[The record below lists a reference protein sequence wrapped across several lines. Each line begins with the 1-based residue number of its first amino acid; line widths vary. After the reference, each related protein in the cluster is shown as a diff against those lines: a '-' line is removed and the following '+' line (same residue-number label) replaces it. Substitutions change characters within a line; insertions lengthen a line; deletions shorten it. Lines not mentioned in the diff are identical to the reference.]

1 MSKTSLIIGLLISI
15 CVHAVLLLPSGS
27 KELLL
32 RKKTKAPIKPT
43 KKVTLKLSPKTKMQK
58 LPESEQ
64 HFEKNEPQISDL
76 ESILKPAT
84 QNVPA
89 NIGDFSSSD
98 EDDSLPPLR
107 LVWDSPRQLI
117 EISRTL
123 GMRILAVR
131 RNGLVGEISLADIPH
146 VKAFDGKLIGF
157 SNRVRTISAQFF
169 GPDILRTSDE
179 PIESF
184 WVLVPS
190 TLDKQWISV
199 QKQAI
204 KSSGIPGAEVSY
216 MEARV
221 VTDGNGHKLVVT
233 KIVKV

>member
-15 CVHAVLLLPSGS
+15 CAHAVLLLPSSS

-32 RKKTKAPIKPT
+32 RKKAQVLIKPT
-43 KKVTLKLSPKTKMQK
+43 KKVTLKLSPKAKMQK
-58 LPESEQ
+58 QPQSAQ
-64 HFEKNEPQISDL
+64 HLEKNEPKISDL
-76 ESILKPAT
+76 ESVVKPST
-84 QNVPA
+84 QNVPD

-98 EDDSLPPLR
+98 EGDSLPPLR

-131 RNGLVGEISLADIPH
+131 RNGLVGEISLEDIPH
-146 VKAFDGKLIGF
+146 VKAFDGELIGF

-204 KSSGIPGAEVSY
+204 KSSSIPGAEVSY
-216 MEARV
+216 MEAKI
-221 VTDGNGHKLVVT
+221 VTDGHGHKLVIT